1 MLDARAVGLVKQ
13 RAGQRELF
21 GRVDLVGGVL
31 TGDGL
36 RHPGQGQIAASL
48 EPADEPEASAAIGG
62 DPGIEERLR
71 TVIEIML
78 ACGEVVDETAGGVD
92 VGPAACGDTWR
103 DVVMAVG
110 LRSADDVPR
119 SEERR
124 VGKAGG

>member
-71 TVIEIML
+71 TVIEIKIGRASCREKEEML
-78 ACGEVVDETAGGVD
+78 
-92 VGPAACGDTWR
+92 
-103 DVVMAVG
+103 G
-110 LRSADDVPR
+110 LRDRYRKENKVR
-119 SEERR
+119 N
-124 VGKAGG
+124 GL